1 MKILLRNQS
10 TKKWEPI
17 DSANYSVE
25 HELQKLLAETP
36 SLIPISEIRENSS
49 PLVAAVREVGLP
61 GSGSTDILA
70 FNPEGDIVVVE
81 CKLSK
86 STEIKRKVIAQL
98 LEYGAYLWGMTYE
111 DLDNLILN
119 RVNQNL
125 TDLVAQATGDPSWD
139 ENEFRSRIQGK
150 LEQGEFILIIAVDE
164 MNEELA
170 RTIRFLNEC
179 GTPNFAFTSL
189 EMRRFQKK
197 TTEILVPHLFELV
210 KTSKPKFGGKR
221 KQWTETRFFE
231 TIDEKLSTE
240 VVGVIQD
247 LYTWSKSKAD
257 RIWFGIGEET
267 GSFTFHY
274 LLNTKTVSVFSVY
287 TTGRLILNYGW
298 LSQII
303 SVKAMQSFHQSL
315 TLIPTFQDIPS
326 DFKRWPSIQI
336 EQTFVK
342 EPDDLLLFKSTVE
355 VLGKMVKKDYE
366 EK

>member
-36 SLIPISEIRENSS
+36 SLIPISEIREDSS

-70 FNPEGDIVVVE
+70 FNIEGDIVVVE
-81 CKLSK
+81 CKLST
-86 STEIKRKVIAQL
+86 SAEIKRKVIAQL
-98 LEYGAYLWGMTYE
+98 LEYGAYLWGMSYE
-111 DLDNLILN
+111 DLDDLVYH
-119 RVNQNL
+119 RTNQNL
-125 TDLVAQATGDPSWD
+125 TELVGQATGDPSWD
-139 ENEFRSRIQGK
+139 ENEFRSRVKEK

-164 MNEELA
+164 MNDELA

-179 GTPNFAFTSL
+179 GNPNFAFTSL

-197 TTEILVPHLFELV
+197 TTEILVPHLFELGKPS
-210 KTSKPKFGGKR
+210 KTKISGKR
-221 KQWTETRFFE
+221 KQWTEARFFE
-231 TIDEKLSTE
+231 AVDEKLSSDTAK
-240 VVGVIQD
+240 IIRD
-247 LYTWSKSKAD
+247 IYLWSKTKAA

-274 LLNTKTVSVFSVY
+274 LRDGKTISVFSVY
-287 TTGRLILNYGW
+287 TSGRLSLNYAW
-298 LSQII
+298 LSQTINPTNMQWFHNSII
-303 SVKAMQSFHQSL
+303 TASSFQ
-315 TLIPTFQDIPS
+315 TIPA

-336 EQTFVK
+336 DQSLVKNPEDLIRFKAVVEELGNRIEQYK
-342 EPDDLLLFKSTVE
+342 
-355 VLGKMVKKDYE
+355 
-366 EK
+366 